1 MAKDLLIGIDA
12 GTSMLKAVA
21 FDLKGRQLAVASM
34 PNLYVNVG
42 GGGVEQDMA
51 RTWRDTAATLRQLA
65 GMVEDLPGRT
75 AAVGVTGQGD
85 GTWLV
90 DEAGEPAG
98 PAWLWLDGRA
108 AGIVAGLRED
118 GTGARTYALTG
129 SGLNTCQQGA
139 QLVWMSRHRPE
150 VLARAVTGCH
160 CKDWL
165 YFKLT
170 GQAGYRRLGGELHLR
185 RLPRAGLRARDPGT
199 PGHPGAGAPVAADR
213 GRRAGEPRPHR
224 RSRGRDWPA
233 RRHARRAGLCGR
245 DLHRCR
251 RRAL

>member
-1 MAKDLLIGIDA
+1 MVKDLLIGIDA

-21 FDLKGRQLAVASM
+21 FDFKGRQLAVASM

-65 GMVEDLPGRT
+65 GMVDDLASRT

-85 GTWLV
+85 GTWLI

-129 SGLNTCQQGA
+129 
-139 QLVWMSRHRPE
+139 
-150 VLARAVTGCH
+150 
-160 CKDWL
+160 
-165 YFKLT
+165 
-170 GQAGYRRLGGELHLR
+170 
-185 RLPRAGLRARDPGT
+185 
-199 PGHPGAGAPVAADR
+199 
-213 GRRAGEPRPHR
+213 
-224 RSRGRDWPA
+224 
-233 RRHARRAGLCGR
+233 
-245 DLHRCR
+245 
-251 RRAL
+251 